1 MQPAHAHK
9 DSASLVQYM
18 FAVTDVASGT
28 RQNWRRT
35 DPIAAATR
43 CAIDLLAVEAL
54 NEAGGSPRACEG
66 VEAGVASVTVWRK
79 ERITDGA
86 VCLPLAIDSC
96 AFVQTHCHYSD
107 VFLIA
112 SSSSAGSV
120 IAVSAVTSLC
130 T

>member
-43 CAIDLLAVEAL
+43 CAIELLTIEAL
-54 NEAGGSPRACEG
+54 NEAGGSPRARKG
-66 VEAGVASVTVWRK
+66 IEAGVASVTVWRK

-96 AFVQTHCHYSD
+96 ACVQT
-107 VFLIA
+107 
-112 SSSSAGSV
+112 V
-120 IAVSAVTSLC
+120 IMLMCS
-130 T
+130 